1 MAKNGNGNAKWIVIK
16 GARQNNLKNIDV
28 KIPRD
33 KMVVFTGL
41 SGSGKSSLA
50 IDTIYAEGQRRY
62 LQSLSAYA
70 RQFLEGMD
78 KPDVDYIEG
87 LSPTIAI
94 EQKTVSKNPRSIVG
108 TVTEVYDYLRLL
120 WANIG
125 IPHCPE
131 CGKEITP
138 KSSQEIVHE
147 ILESLKPSTKF
158 KILAPVVRGKKG
170 TYEKLFLKL
179 RKSGYSR
186 VVIQDQNKE
195 AIEYLLDEPI
205 SLDKNIK
212 HDIDVV
218 VDRLIMKSEDDA
230 EFRSRV
236 ASSVETSL
244 NLTEGLV
251 KISIVDGDS
260 KIFSEHF
267 FCPDCGISYEKLQAR
282 DFSFNTPYGACDY
295 CRGLG
300 KVLNFD
306 EIKIFPDTTVP
317 LYESGLRRVGGFGTL
332 GTWSWR
338 NIESLAE
345 HYKVDLNQPINDLP
359 DLFWDKFLFGTGKTK
374 ILFHYENNGTGDEDE
389 DEDDE
394 ERTHFSIR
402 TKRPFR
408 GIIPMLQS
416 RYMRTKSPGMREWY
430 EQFMTESDCSACG
443 GRRLKPISL
452 AVTIQGKNIWEVCE
466 MYVSAGIRWF
476 KELKLNKREQKIS
489 RDILKEIDSRYSFL
503 LNVGL
508 DYITLDRE
516 ARTLSGGESERIR
529 LATQIGSNLVGVLY
543 VLDEPTIGLHAKD
556 KSKLI
561 NMLIELKKRGNTVL
575 IVEHD
580 EDVMR
585 ASDFVVDIGPLGG
598 EKGGYIVEAGS
609 ITQIMENPKSITG
622 QYLSGKKQICIPKKR
637 RSISKDTRYL
647 EIKGARENNLKNID
661 VKIPLGLFT
670 CVTGVSG
677 AGKSSLIQQ
686 VLLEAVS
693 EEFRRKKKYV
703 KINFDDI
710 IGLEYVDKV
719 IDIDQTPI
727 GRTPKSIPA
736 TYTKAFDHI
745 RDVFE
750 RTEEAKI
757 RGYKKGRFSFNVKSG
772 RCEKCRGLGYN
783 LIEMHFLP
791 DVYVKC
797 DVCKGKRYNEETLEV
812 KYKGKSIFDI
822 LRMTHN
828 QALEFFENHEKIKRI
843 LQTVVDVG
851 LGYIELGQSSTTLSG
866 GEAQRMKLSR
876 ELSKRSTGNTL
887 YILDEPT
894 TGLHFHD
901 VKILIRVLQRLVD
914 QGNSV
919 IVIEHNLDIIKSADH
934 IIDLGPEGGEKGG
947 EIIATGTPEEV
958 IETNSYTGQYLK
970 KVLET
975 TVEQSDSIDTELDR
989 KTKEVIETS

>member
-1 MAKNGNGNAKWIVIK
+1 
-16 GARQNNLKNIDV
+16 V

-33 KMVVFTGL
+33 KMVTFTGL

-78 KPDVDYIEG
+78 KPDVDSVEG
-87 LSPTIAI
+87 LSPAICI
-94 EQKTVSKNPRSIVG
+94 EQKTVSKNPRSTVG
-108 TVTEVYDYLRLL
+108 TVTEIYDYLRLL

-125 IPHCPE
+125 TPHCPD

-138 KSSQEIVHE
+138 KSSQEIIHE
-147 ILESLKPSTKF
+147 ILQSLKTGIKF
-158 KILAPVVRGKKG
+158 KILAPVIRGKKG
-170 TYEKLFLKL
+170 TYEQLFLKL

-186 VVIQDQNKE
+186 VIIQDQGKE
-195 AIEYLLDEPI
+195 KIEFLLEEPI
-205 SLDKNIK
+205 SLEKNIK
-212 HDIDVV
+212 HDISVV
-218 VDRLIMKSEDDA
+218 IDRLIMKSEEDN

-236 ASSVETSL
+236 ANSVETSL

-251 KISIVDGDS
+251 EIAIVDGES
-260 KIFSEHF
+260 RIFSEHF
-267 FCPDCGISYEKLQAR
+267 FCPDCGTSYEKLEAR
-282 DFSFNTPYGACDY
+282 DFSFNTPYGMCPY
-295 CRGLG
+295 CKGLG
-300 KVLNFD
+300 RVLNFD
-306 EIKIFPDTTVP
+306 EVKIIPDTDVS

-338 NIESLAE
+338 SIESLAN
-345 HYKVDLNQPINDLP
+345 HYGVDLNKPIDDLP
-359 DLFWDKFLFGTGKTK
+359 DKFWEKFLFGTGKEK
-374 ILFHYENNGTGDEDE
+374 ILFTYEKNGGYDEDSEDFDEDE
-389 DEDDE
+389 
-394 ERTHFSIR
+394 TQFSFKA
-402 TKRPFR
+402 KRPYR
-408 GIIPMLQS
+408 GVIPMLQG
-416 RYMRTKSPGMREWY
+416 RYMRTKSPGAREWY
-430 EQFMTESDCSACG
+430 EQFMTDRDCTACN
-443 GRRLKPISL
+443 RKRLKPISL
-452 AVTIQGKNIWEVCE
+452 AVTIMDKNIWEVCE
-466 MYVSAGIRWF
+466 MYVSEAIRWF
-476 KELKLNKREQKIS
+476 KNLKLNKREKKIA
-489 RDILKEIDSRYSFL
+489 RDILKEINSRYSFL

-508 DYITLDRE
+508 DYITLDRV

-543 VLDEPTIGLHAKD
+543 VLDEPTIGLHPKD

-561 NMLIELKKRGNTVL
+561 NMLLELKRRGNTVL

-585 ASDFVVDIGPLGG
+585 ASDYIVDIGPLGG
-598 EKGGYIVEAGS
+598 AKGGYIVETGPVS
-609 ITQIMENPKSITG
+609 KIMENSKSITG
-622 QYLSGKKQICIPKKR
+622 QYLSGKKQICLPKKR
-637 RSISKDTRYL
+637 RPITKDTEFI
-647 EIKGARENNLKNID
+647 EIIGARENNLKNID
-661 VKIPLGLFT
+661 VKIPLGVFT

-693 EEFRRKKKYV
+693 EEFRRKKKHV

-710 IGLEYVDKV
+710 KGLDHIDKV
-719 IDIDQTPI
+719 INIDQRPI
-727 GRTPKSIPA
+727 GRTPKSIPS

-757 RGYKKGRFSFNVKSG
+757 RGYKKGRFSFNVKVG

-797 DVCKGKRYNEETLEV
+797 DVCKGKRYNQETLEV
-812 KYKGKSIFDI
+812 KYKGKSIYDV

-876 ELSKRSTGNTL
+876 ELSKRSTGKTL
-887 YILDEPT
+887 FLLDEPT
-894 TGLHFHD
+894 TGLHFFD
-901 VKILIRVLQRLVD
+901 VKILIRALQRLVD
-914 QGNSV
+914 KGNSV
-919 IVIEHNLDIIKSADH
+919 IVIEHNLDIIKSVDQ
-934 IIDLGPEGGEKGG
+934 IIDLGPEGGENGG
-947 EIIATGTPEEV
+947 KVIATGTPEEV
-958 IETNSYTGQYLK
+958 AENKESYTGHYLK
-970 KVLET
+970 KVLESNIS
-975 TVEQSDSIDTELDR
+975 QSNSSKENSSK
-989 KTKEVIETS
+989 KTKEAIKSS